1 MGKFQRKPA
10 GAQLS
15 DRKSEEINKRPDI
28 ASQIRLLRVEGKK
41 KKTQAVCESEMGRG
55 SIKTRASEFKVGIP
69 NRGRGT
75 QPLRQVGYQPGAHV
89 THPQWLCQAVHFYL
103 QVLL

>member
-1 MGKFQRKPA
+1 
-10 GAQLS
+10 
-15 DRKSEEINKRPDI
+15 
-28 ASQIRLLRVEGKK
+28 
-41 KKTQAVCESEMGRG
+41 MGRG
-55 SIKTRASEFKVGIP
+55 SIKTRAGEFKVGIP

-75 QPLRQVGYQPGAHV
+75 HPLRQVGYQPGAHV